1 MAVYTSLADSDMRD
15 LVADYY
21 LGELISYQG
30 ISGGV
35 ENTNYFLTT
44 TTGKYVL
51 TLFEEFEYK
60 EVPYFLDVVAH
71 LKHKG
76 FNVPAALIDCHGE
89 RLRIIKDRPA
99 IIVDCFAGGLLDET
113 TIKSCKMMGE
123 TLAKLHTAGL
133 DFSEHRE
140 SHRGMQWWRETSK
153 QLAPELEP
161 EQAHLLLEQISE
173 FDAFIEKHDDE
184 IPKGTIHADLFYNN
198 TLFEGEEL
206 SAIID
211 FYNACY
217 SWLMYDLAIV
227 VNDWCSDIE
236 TGELD
241 MEKYH
246 ALVNAYI
253 HERQPNAAEIN
264 AWPYMQ
270 KAAAM
275 RFWLSRL
282 EAWHGAK
289 HDAERLAQQHDP
301 KELQRILEAR
311 IRYTPNLVE

>member
-1 MAVYTSLADSDMRD
+1 MRD

-289 HDAERLAQQHDP
+289 HDAARLAQQHDP